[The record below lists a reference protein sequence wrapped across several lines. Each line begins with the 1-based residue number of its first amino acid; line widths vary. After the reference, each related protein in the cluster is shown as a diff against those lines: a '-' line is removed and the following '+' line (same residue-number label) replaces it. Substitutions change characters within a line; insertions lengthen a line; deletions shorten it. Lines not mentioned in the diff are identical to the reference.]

1 MQQDV
6 PLDPGHNPIAAIEMH
21 SDITIDVARRRSNG
35 ESNVLQRVFLPKWRE
50 GGVKAAF
57 VTVGGDSGPQNPLGI
72 DFPLQ
77 NTIYLTEAMVQDIA
91 ESNGEVRIARKK
103 GDLSRIVAEGAFP
116 LVIHVEGARPFEFDL
131 SVLRLWHFI
140 GLRSVGITWN
150 YRNKFA
156 DGAMETRTKGGLTNA
171 GLAFIRELSRLGILL
186 DMAHLTEAGFW
197 DVLENYDNVPVVSH
211 SACYS
216 VYEHERNI
224 TDDQMKALAERG
236 GVLGLAFYPTMVGEG
251 PATMDK
257 ILKHFVHAAE
267 VMGTEHLAIGPDFI
281 DYAPDL
287 IIPKLMKGGFSK
299 NFDFPP
305 ELGSISQLQN
315 LVPYFKKYGFSTE
328 DIQNIFWN
336 GAERVF
342 DASVAA
348 Q

>member
-1 MQQDV
+1 MPQS
-6 PLDPGHNPIAAIEMH
+6 NPQGSGRTPIDAIEMH
-21 SDITIDVARRRSNG
+21 SDITIDVARRRANG
-35 ESNVLQRVFLPKWRE
+35 ETNVLERVFLPKWRE

-72 DFPLQ
+72 EFPLQ
-77 NTIYLTEAMVQDIA
+77 NAIYLTEAMLRDIE
-91 ESNGEVRIARKK
+91 ESNGLVKVAREK
-103 GDLSRIVAEGAFP
+103 GDLSRIAEEGAFP

-131 SVLRLWHFI
+131 SVLRLWHHM
-140 GLRSVGITWN
+140 GLRSVGLTWN

-156 DGAMETRTKGGLTNA
+156 DGAMETRTKGGLTTS
-171 GLAFIRELSRLGILL
+171 GLAFIKELSRLGIIL

-216 VYEHERNI
+216 VFNHERNI
-224 TDDQMKALAERG
+224 TDEQMKALAERG

-251 PATMDK
+251 PATMEK
-257 ILKHFVHAAE
+257 ILRHFAHAAE
-267 VMGTEHLAIGPDFI
+267 IMGTEHLAIGPDFI

-315 LVPYFKKYGFSTE
+315 LVPYFEKHGFTTQ

-336 GAERVF
+336 GVERVF
-342 DASVAA
+342 DASVA
-348 Q
+348 